1 MKSLFKN
8 LINNIFIYFCY
19 CNQNFEIWLK
29 YEDFLMYIN
38 AHNMFKSCQRY
49 LIIIDN
55 WICFKKLYI
64 QGDAVLCNSSLNNLN
79 IHMFD
84 SYLNWV
90 RPVKNPNTTTNI
102 TIDLT
107 LLQILSV
114 VIKFKTISSHIFALI
129 IQVKDDSGQ
138 TITISGW
145 LNLVRILND

>member
-1 MKSLFKN
+1 
-8 LINNIFIYFCY
+8 
-19 CNQNFEIWLK
+19 
-29 YEDFLMYIN
+29 
-38 AHNMFKSCQRY
+38 
-49 LIIIDN
+49 
-55 WICFKKLYI
+55 
-64 QGDAVLCNSSLNNLN
+64 
-79 IHMFD
+79 MFD
-84 SYLNWV
+84 SYQTWV